1 MFCPNCGKQI
11 SNDSKFCIFCGKE
24 FLVESVVGPV
34 SKPVSED
41 GYVKVFNHEQD
52 DFLVE
57 PVVEPIIK
65 DGNVKAFNRGYD
77 YCQVCGD
84 YAPTKYVEFYQNIGM
99 FLARQSKSIKGKL
112 CKNCINK
119 NFGDFTLTT
128 LFLGWWGIISF
139 FLTPFYILNNI
150 FRYLT
155 CLRLKAIKKEKAYSA
170 ELNFFRRTKNFFAEK
185 SNYLKLLKYF
195 AILLVAVFFIWIISS
210 DDSSNDSGTKT
221 SLPLPAEEVSS
232 GLVVSQPSGPAFSLP
247 NGTIIKKNNYYLQGD
262 GELQI
267 KNGTNL
273 DAVAKLIHGGTSGGK
288 SILTVYIKANS
299 TYTILDISDGI
310 YWLVFAQGSDWDS
323 TSQKFK
329 RNTQYSAFE
338 DTFDFTTAYS
348 EYTIF
353 EVTLNPVVGGTA
365 ETNDVPASQFDQY

>member
-24 FLVESVVGPV
+24 FLVEPVVGPV
-34 SKPVSED
+34 SKPVSKD
-41 GYVKVFNHEQD
+41 GYVKVFNHEHD

-57 PVVEPIIK
+57 PVVEPIIE
-65 DGNVKAFNRGYD
+65 DGNVKAFNRECD

-84 YAPTKYVEFYQNIGM
+84 YAPTKYIEFYQNVGM

-119 NFGDFTLTT
+119 NFWDFTLTT

-139 FLTPFYILNNI
+139 FVTPFYILNNF

-155 CLRLKAIKKEKAYSA
+155 CLKLKAIKKEKTYMS
-170 ELNFFRRTKNFFAEK
+170 ELSFFRRVKNFFSEK
-185 SNYLKLLKYF
+185 SNYSKLLKYS
-195 AILLVAVFFIWIISS
+195 AILLVAGFFIWIISS
-210 DDSSNDSGTKT
+210 SDSSNNSSTKT
-221 SLPLPAEEVSS
+221 SLPLPAEEVSND
-232 GLVVSQPSGPAFSLP
+232 LTIPQPSSPAFSLP
-247 NGTIIKKNNYYLQGD
+247 NGTIIKENNYYLQGE

-273 DAVAKLIHGGTSGGK
+273 DAVAKLIHGGASGGT
-288 SILTVYIKANS
+288 SILTVYIKANN
-299 TYTILDISDGI
+299 TYTMRNISDGT
-310 YWLVFAQGSDWDS
+310 YWLAFAQGSDWDS
-323 TSQKFK
+323 TLKKFK
-329 RNTQYSAFE
+329 YNTQYSVFDDA
-338 DTFDFTTAYS
+338 FDFITTHDKYR
-348 EYTIF
+348 TW

-365 ETNDVPASQFDQY
+365 ETSDVAGSQFDQY

>member
-11 SNDSKFCIFCGKE
+11 SSNDKFCNFCGKE
-24 FLVESVVGPV
+24 VLAEPIE
-34 SKPVSED
+34 ED
-41 GYVKVFNHEQD
+41 GYVKVFN
-52 DFLVE
+52 
-57 PVVEPIIK
+57 
-65 DGNVKAFNRGYD
+65 RGYD
-77 YCQVCGD
+77 YCQLCGD
-84 YAPTKYVEFYQNIGM
+84 YAPIKYVEFYQNVGM

-119 NFGDFTLTT
+119 NFWDFTLTT

-139 FLTPFYILNNI
+139 FITPFYLLNNI
-150 FRYLT
+150 FRYLVRI
-155 CLRLKAIKKEKAYSA
+155 RLKAIKKEKVYSDS
-170 ELNFFRRTKNFFAEK
+170 NFFQRVKGFFSKKE
-185 SNYLKLLKYF
+185 NYSKLLKYF
-195 AILLVAVFFIWIISS
+195 VILLVAIFFIWIISS
-210 DDSSNDSGTKT
+210 DDSSNNSGTKT

-247 NGTIIKKNNYYLQGD
+247 NGTIIKKNNYYLRGD

-273 DAVAKLIHGGTSGGK
+273 DAVAKLINGGTSGGK

-299 TYTILDISDGI
+299 TYTMRDISDGI

-338 DTFDFTTAYS
+338 DTFDFITTYS